1 MCKHLR
7 LHTRVCEEHVVLVS
21 CLRRHHND
29 PMGVSEGGEQNY
41 VVFGSIAFMLWKN
54 QA

>member
-21 CLRRHHND
+21 CLCGHHND
-29 PMGVSEGGEQNY
+29 PMGGSEGGEQNY

>member
-7 LHTRVCEEHVVLVS
+7 LYTRVCEERVVLVS

-29 PMGVSEGGEQNY
+29 SMGGSEGGEQN
-41 VVFGSIAFMLWKN
+41 VVFGSIACILWKN